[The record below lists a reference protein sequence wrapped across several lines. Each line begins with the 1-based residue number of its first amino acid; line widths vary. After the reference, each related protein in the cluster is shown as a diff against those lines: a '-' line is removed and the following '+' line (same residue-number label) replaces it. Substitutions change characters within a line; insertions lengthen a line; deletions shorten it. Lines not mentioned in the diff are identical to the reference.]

1 MPKKQEQHRR
11 HCWPAQCS
19 WAKWSV
25 DHWSSYFLRGNI
37 RNNLYETMPI
47 NSFTCRISWSCH
59 HVAKDI
65 IKIWYKVSS
74 WVSCNQATPTSTQ
87 KPHHEPFPQCPSTS
101 CSWRRFLNK
110 QASLSHQLSKAS
122 STAPF
127 CSVAGCCMKSVK
139 AGDFW
144 VWTGLQFYSLKVLV
158 MIHCGDVML

>member
-1 MPKKQEQHRR
+1 MFLSKMECRSLIILFPARKHPEQSLWNNANKLLHLSHIMIMSSCCQR
-11 HCWPAQCS
+11 HH
-19 WAKWSV
+19 K
-25 DHWSSYFLRGNI
+25 
-37 RNNLYETMPI
+37 NLI
-47 NSFTCRISWSCH
+47 Q
-59 HVAKDI
+59 
-65 IKIWYKVSS
+65 SS